1 MKLSIQS
8 AALSL
13 GLLWA
18 GALLVVGATA
28 TLLGVHDG
36 GYYGQD
42 FLLAVASIYP
52 GYKGVPGWGQAL
64 LGTVYGFVDG
74 AVGGALLAWLYNA
87 CARRGTSA
95 PAAS

>member
-1 MKLSIQS
+1 MKLSIRS

-18 GALLVVGATA
+18 GAMLVVGAAA
-28 TLLGVHDG
+28 TLLGVRDG

-64 LGTVYGFVDG
+64 LGTAYGFVDG

-87 CARRGTSA
+87 CAPREGATP
-95 PAAS
+95 PAR